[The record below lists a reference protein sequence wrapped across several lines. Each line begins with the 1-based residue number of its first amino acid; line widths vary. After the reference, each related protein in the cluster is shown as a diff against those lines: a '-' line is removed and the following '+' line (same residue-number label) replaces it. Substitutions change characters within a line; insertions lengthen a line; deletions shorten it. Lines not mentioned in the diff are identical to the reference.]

1 MEMPMM
7 RKLDINYEY
16 PDLEAR
22 IDDLVN
28 AVNRQESPDKI
39 RFFLQNLEFNLDLYE
54 QSGRISN
61 DLAQILRKYYKEH
74 TVDVMVQRSRYIPPE
89 TEQMLYHMAIEQEKK
104 KSNIFV
110 RILKGIGKVFIVCFK
125 AWWALQ
131 KIILKIFLFPFFWW
145 L

>member
-28 AVNRQESPDKI
+28 AVNRQETPDKI
-39 RFFLQNLEFNLDLYE
+39 RYYLQNVEFNLDMYE
-54 QSGRISN
+54 QTGRISH
-61 DLAQILRKYYKEH
+61 DLAEILRKYYKEQ
-74 TVDVMVQRSRYIPPE
+74 TVDVLVQRSHCIPPE
-89 TEQMLYHMAIEQEKK
+89 TEQMLYHMALEQKK
-104 KSNIFV
+104 KSNIFI
-110 RILKGIGKVFIVCFK
+110 RILKGIGKAFVVCFK

>member
-28 AVNRQESPDKI
+28 AVNRQETPDKI
-39 RFFLQNLEFNLDLYE
+39 RYYLQNVEFNLDMYE
-54 QSGRISN
+54 QTGRISH
-61 DLAQILRKYYKEH
+61 DLAEILRKYYKEQ
-74 TVDVMVQRSRYIPPE
+74 TVDVLVQRSHCIPPE
-89 TEQMLYHMAIEQEKK
+89 TEQMLYHMALEQKK
-104 KSNIFV
+104 KSNIFI
-110 RILKGIGKVFIVCFK
+110 RILKGIGKAFVVCFK

-131 KIILKIFLFPFFWW
+131 KILLKIFLFPLFWW

>member
-28 AVNRQESPDKI
+28 AVNRQETPDKI
-39 RFFLQNLEFNLDLYE
+39 RYYLQNVEFNLDMYE
-54 QSGRISN
+54 QTGRISH
-61 DLAQILRKYYKEH
+61 DLAEILRKYYKEQ
-74 TVDVMVQRSRYIPPE
+74 TVDVLVQRSHCIPPE
-89 TEQMLYHMAIEQEKK
+89 TEQMLYHMALEQKK
-104 KSNIFV
+104 KSNIFI
-110 RILKGIGKVFIVCFK
+110 RILKGIGKAFVVCFK

-131 KIILKIFLFPFFWW
+131 KILLKIFLFPFFWW